1 MLWEFFK
8 FHSRIEVQSKK
19 RAVKWN
25 LGFTENV
32 GWKMGLDSLF
42 RALFA
47 VTSGVGTGG
56 GARPPSFGKCPFF
69 GCKVPFFSVKKIIKI
84 AFFSLSA
91 LLKT

>member
-56 GARPPSFGKCPFF
+56 WAGPQVLASALFLVAKCPFF
-69 GCKVPFFSVKKIIKI
+69 P
-84 AFFSLSA
+84 
-91 LLKT
+91 